1 MSFFTRNLASR
12 FISRCPSIHQ
22 IASNKGQPV
31 KFLLSNYNTQFVM
44 SKFEFSDV
52 CQLKVEQDKNKQEF
66 FIKLGKGDDHYLI
79 VK

>member
-1 MSFFTRNLASR
+1 
-12 FISRCPSIHQ
+12 
-22 IASNKGQPV
+22 
-31 KFLLSNYNTQFVM
+31 M

-52 CQLKVEQDKNKQEF
+52 CQLKVEQDENKQEF